1 MKNMFVNQELN
12 AGLILYSS
20 TKEQHPDTNIRKHDM
35 TRHEIV
41 FSVQWVTMGLVNL
54 FWLFI
59 YKISKMKVLKVLRP

>member
-20 TKEQHPDTNIRKHDM
+20 TKEQQPDTNIRKDDM